1 MSGAF
6 PISNAKFETLGIKSI
21 QNTIISKSQ
30 SGKKLAR
37 QIDNQRFGFTARIIT
52 AKRSDVYGD
61 LMAFIVKQRSGKE
74 NFTIIPPEIE
84 DARGSET
91 GTVLVNGVHAVG
103 DTTIAMDAFAGDGA
117 GRFKAG
123 DFLKFASHD
132 KVYMVVSD
140 VTSSSNA
147 ATVTIEPPLI
157 TALADN
163 SAVTYDNVPFTVHLT
178 NDIQEF
184 GAIGSDKD
192 GNLLYQSEFDVEES
206 L

>member
-6 PISNAKFETLGIKSI
+6 PISSAKFESLGIKSI

-30 SGKKLAR
+30 SGKKLVR

-52 AKRSDVYGD
+52 AKRSDVYGE

-91 GTVLVNGVHAVG
+91 GSVLVNGVHAVG
-103 DTTIAMDAFAGDGA
+103 DTTIDMDAFAGDGD

-132 KVYMVVSD
+132 KIYMVVSD

-157 TALADN
+157 TALTNN

-178 NDIQEF
+178 SDIQEF
-184 GAIGSDKD
+184 GVVGSDKD
-192 GNLLYQSEFDVEES
+192 GNLLYQFEFDVEES

>member
-1 MSGAF
+1 
-6 PISNAKFETLGIKSI
+6 
-21 QNTIISKSQ
+21 
-30 SGKKLAR
+30 
-37 QIDNQRFGFTARIIT
+37 
-52 AKRSDVYGD
+52 
-61 LMAFIVKQRSGKE
+61 MAFIMKQRARKE

-84 DARGSET
+84 DARGNET

-103 DTTIAMDAFAGDGA
+103 DTTIAMDAFASDGA

-123 DFLKFASHD
+123 DFIKFASHD

-147 ATVTIEPPLI
+147 ATVTIEPPLT

-163 SAVTYDNVPFTVHLT
+163 SEVTYDDVPFTVHLT
-178 NDIQEF
+178 NDVQEF
-184 GAIGSDKD
+184 GAVGADKD
-192 GNLLYQSEFDVEES
+192 GNLLYQFELDVEEA

>member
-6 PISNAKFETLGIKSI
+6 PISNAKFESLGIKSI

-52 AKRSDVYGD
+52 AKRSDVYGE

-84 DARGSET
+84 DARGNVS
-91 GTVLVNGVHAVG
+91 GTVLVNGVHAIG
-103 DTTIAMDAFAGDGA
+103 DTTIDIDGMT
-117 GRFKAG
+117 GTLKAG
-123 DFLKFASHD
+123 DFVKFASHN
-132 KVYMVVSD
+132 KVYMVVAD
-140 VTSSSNA
+140 ATADGSNE
-147 ATVTIEPPLI
+147 ATITIEPPLI
-157 TALADN
+157 TALTND
-163 SAVTYDNVPFTVHLT
+163 SVVTYDNVPFTVHLI

-184 GAIGSDKD
+184 GTVGADKD
-192 GNLLYQSEFDVEES
+192 GNVLYQFELDVEET

>member
-6 PISNAKFETLGIKSI
+6 PISSSAFSTMGIKSI
-21 QNTIISKSQ
+21 QNTIISKSD

-37 QIDNQRFGFTARIIT
+37 QIDGQRFAFTAQIIIG
-52 AKRSDVYGD
+52 KRSDVYGE
-61 LMAFIVKQRSGKE
+61 LMAFIMKQRSRKE
-74 NFTIIPPEIE
+74 NFTIIPPEIQ

-103 DTTIAMDAFAGDGA
+103 DTTIAMDAFASDGD

-123 DFLKFASHD
+123 DFIKFASHN

-147 ATVTIEPPLI
+147 ATVTIEPPLT

-163 SAVTYDNVPFTVHLT
+163 SVVTYDNVPFTVHLT
-178 NDIQEF
+178 NDVQEF
-184 GAIGSDKD
+184 GAVSVDKD
-192 GNLLYQSEFDVEES
+192 GNLLYQFELDVEEA